1 MERLTLAYGG
11 LALNF
16 LGGPN
21 PDCLGCAGL
30 VYEYPSEEKKFTF
43 DEKLN
48 SHCPLTLL
56 IKGPNKHTLTQIK
69 DAIRDGLRAVK
80 NAIDDGKIFPVFIL
94 FSSLKGM
101 AEYCVLFVSSLH
113 SQTPC
118 KSNVFPLKWL

>member
-56 IKGPNKHTLTQIK
+56 IKGPNTHTLTQIK
-69 DAIRDGLRAVK
+69 GAIINGLSANK
-80 NAIDDGKIFPVFIL
+80 NAIDDVFVIPGL
-94 FSSLKGM
+94 V
-101 AEYCVLFVSSLH
+101 EWIR
-113 SQTPC
+113 QWQ
-118 KSNVFPLKWL
+118 KS